1 MEKCIFC
8 SIISRELKAEI
19 VYEDK
24 ESIAVMDKYPI
35 NDGHVLVM
43 PKKHYST
50 VLDMP
55 SAEVGSLYVRVAMV
69 AKAVSKATNAI
80 GLNIGQ
86 NNGEAASQ
94 IVPHMH
100 VHVIPRYQDDAPRGK
115 WPFRKKV
122 DDYQLRRTA
131 ESIRR
136 SLTAISV

>member
-8 SIISRELKAEI
+8 DIITGRSNAEI

-43 PKKHYST
+43 PKKHYAT
-50 VLDMP
+50 IMQMP
-55 SAEVGSLYVRVAMV
+55 SAEVGSLYVRVAKL
-69 AKAVSKATNAI
+69 AKAVSMATRAI

-94 IVPHMH
+94 IVPHIH
-100 VHVIPRYQDDAPRGK
+100 VHVIPRYGDDAPRGK

-122 DDYQLRRTA
+122 DTAQLKIIA

-136 SLTAISV
+136 SLATVSL